1 MTFMQILLGETLFTW
16 SLLFARRRTVRLR
29 IVGPAALEI
38 VAPPK
43 YRQEQA
49 EAFIQSKST
58 WILATAKKLAAEEQ
72 AAAQFAVEPG
82 GLLPFMGSSY
92 TLSVA
97 YHPVRPLV
105 RLDGSLLRVCLPE
118 QRRNNQAA
126 LTQALIRW
134 YAEQARQ
141 YLAKKTLEWARAIG
155 VKPVSVTIRDPKT
168 RWGSCST
175 RGSLSYSWRVIL
187 APSPIIDYLIV
198 HELCHLLEPNHSS
211 RYWRL
216 VESILPD
223 FRTSR
228 QWLKANGGVLMRL
241 FSLQSQQLGE

>member
-1 MTFMQILLGETLFTW
+1 MQILLGETLFTW
-16 SLLFARRRTVRLR
+16 SLLFARRRTVRLK
-29 IVGPAALEI
+29 IVGPTTLEI

-43 YRQEQA
+43 YRQVQA
-49 EAFIQSKST
+49 EAFIQAKAA

-72 AAAQFAVEPG
+72 AAAQYAVEPG
-82 GLLPFMGSSY
+82 RSLPFMGNNY
-92 TLSVA
+92 TLTVA
-97 YHPVRPLV
+97 YHPVRPSV

-118 QRRNNQAA
+118 KLRNNQ
-126 LTQALIRW
+126 TALIQMLIHW

-141 YLAKKTLEWARAIG
+141 HLGKKTLEWARVIG
-155 VKPVSVTIRDPKT
+155 VKPVSISIRDPKT

-175 RGSLSYSWRVIL
+175 RGSINYSWRVIL
-187 APSPIIDYLIV
+187 APPSIIDYLVV

-211 RYWRL
+211 RYWGL

-228 QWLKANGGVLMRL
+228 HWLKANGGVLMRL
-241 FSLQSQQLGE
+241 FSLQSQESGE